1 MDMGRADKINAAL
14 TRGVTEVI
22 VESELKKLLSTD
34 TKLRLKMGFDPSAP
48 DIHLGHVVGLRKLRE
63 FQKLGHTVVLIV
75 GDWTAQIGD
84 SSGRSSVRKMLTSKE
99 VEQNAA
105 TYLKQ
110 FFKIVDKD
118 KTEVRWQSEW
128 FGDFGLSNL
137 IELTSMFT
145 VAQFLARDDFSKR
158 FKEQKPIA
166 ITEFMYPLLQAY
178 DSVAIN
184 SDVEF
189 GGTDQKFNL
198 LVGRD
203 MQEMMGQ
210 KPQHCLLVPILVGT
224 DGVSKMSK
232 SLNNSIDVS
241 ESPNNMFGKL
251 MSINDDLIHPYFELL
266 TDISR
271 DELAETLTAIQD
283 PSVNPMGLKKE
294 LATTIVKDMHNELD
308 ASNAAIHFKN
318 TVQSKEVPTDIPEF
332 VISDHPEIQEQRL
345 SSLMVASGLS
355 KSVGEAKRL
364 IAQKAVTL
372 DGSVIE
378 QNLSVVDVQAGILK
392 VGKRQIIRLK
402 KS

>member
-1 MDMGRADKINAAL
+1 MATTDKINIAL
-14 TRGVTEVI
+14 TRGVSEVI
-22 VESELKKLLSTD
+22 VESELNTLLSTQ

-63 FQKLGHTVVLIV
+63 FQQLGHTVVLIV

-84 SSGRSSVRKMLTSKE
+84 PSGRSSVRKMLSASQ
-99 VEQNAA
+99 VEENAA

-110 FFKIVDKD
+110 FFKIVDKE

-128 FGDFGLSNL
+128 FGDFDLANV
-137 IELTSMFT
+137 IKLTSMFT

-203 MQEMMGQ
+203 MQEMMDQ

-224 DGVSKMSK
+224 DGVNKMSK

-241 ESPNNMFGKL
+241 ESPNNMFGQL
-251 MSINDDLIHPYFELL
+251 MSINDDLIYPYFELL
-266 TDISR
+266 TDISEK
-271 DELAETLTAIQD
+271 ELKQVKAAISD
-283 PSVNPMGLKKE
+283 TDVNPMDLKKN
-294 LATTIVKDMHNELD
+294 LASKIVAYMHSEKDAD
-308 ASNAAIHFKN
+308 NAAIHFKN
-318 TVQSKEVPTDIPEF
+318 TVQSKEVPVDIPEF
-332 VISDHPEIQEQRL
+332 RLSDRTTLEGQRL
-345 SSLMVASGLS
+345 SSLIVECGLS
-355 KSVGEAKRL
+355 KSGGEAKRL
-364 IAQKAVTL
+364 IAQNAVTL
-372 DGSVIE
+372 DGTVIE
-378 QNLSVVDVQAGILK
+378 SNLLISDIDSGILK
-392 VGKRQIIRLK
+392 VGKRQIIRLTK
-402 KS
+402 

>member
-1 MDMGRADKINAAL
+1 MATTDKINIAL
-14 TRGVTEVI
+14 TRGVSEVI
-22 VESELKKLLSTD
+22 VESELNTLLSTQ

-63 FQKLGHTVVLIV
+63 FQQLGHTVVLIV

-84 SSGRSSVRKMLTSKE
+84 PSGRSSVRKMLSASQ
-99 VEQNAA
+99 VEENAA

-110 FFKIVDKD
+110 FFKIVDKE

-128 FGDFGLSNL
+128 FGDFDLANV
-137 IELTSMFT
+137 IKLTSMFT

-203 MQEMMGQ
+203 MQEIMGQ

-224 DGVSKMSK
+224 DGVNKMSK

-241 ESPNNMFGKL
+241 ESPNNMFGQL
-251 MSINDDLIHPYFELL
+251 MSINDNLIYPYFELL
-266 TDISR
+266 TDISEK
-271 DELAETLTAIQD
+271 ELKQVKAAISD
-283 PSVNPMGLKKE
+283 TDVNPMDLKKN
-294 LATTIVKDMHNELD
+294 LASKIVAYMHSKKDAD
-308 ASNAAIHFKN
+308 NAAIHFKN
-318 TVQSKEVPTDIPEF
+318 TVQSKEVPVDIPEF
-332 VISDHPEIQEQRL
+332 RLSDRTTLEGQRL
-345 SSLMVASGLS
+345 SSLIVECGLS
-355 KSVGEAKRL
+355 KSGGEAKRL
-364 IAQKAVTL
+364 IAQNAVTL
-372 DGSVIE
+372 DGTVIE
-378 QNLSVVDVQAGILK
+378 SNLLISDIDSGILK
-392 VGKRQIIRLK
+392 VGKRQIIRLTK
-402 KS
+402 

>member
-1 MDMGRADKINAAL
+1 MARIDKINTAL
-14 TRGVTEVI
+14 TRGVSEVI
-22 VESELKKLLSTD
+22 VESELKKLLSTK
-34 TKLRLKMGFDPSAP
+34 TNLRLKMGFDPSAP
-48 DIHLGHVVGLRKLRE
+48 DIHLGHVVGLRKLRQ
-63 FQKLGHTVVLIV
+63 FQQLGHTVVLIV

-84 SSGRSSVRKMLTSKE
+84 PSGRSSVRKMLSAAE
-99 VEQNAA
+99 VEQNAT

-251 MSINDDLIHPYFELL
+251 MSINDDLICPYFELL
-266 TDISR
+266 TDISEK
-271 DELAETLTAIQD
+271 ELKQAKKTISD
-283 PSVNPMGLKKE
+283 NSINPMELKKD
-294 LATTIVKDMHNELD
+294 LATTIVTEMHNAKD
-308 ASNAAIHFKN
+308 AVKAAIHFKN
-318 TVQSKEVPTDIPEF
+318 TVQSKEVPVDIPEF
-332 VISDHPEIQEQRL
+332 IVSDHPNIGNQRL
-345 SSLMVASGLS
+345 SYLIVECGLS

-364 IAQKAVTL
+364 ITQKAVTL
-372 DGSVIE
+372 DGLVIE
-378 QNLSVVDVQAGILK
+378 QNLSVNDIESGILK
-392 VGKRQIIRLK
+392 VGKRQIIRLIK
-402 KS
+402 